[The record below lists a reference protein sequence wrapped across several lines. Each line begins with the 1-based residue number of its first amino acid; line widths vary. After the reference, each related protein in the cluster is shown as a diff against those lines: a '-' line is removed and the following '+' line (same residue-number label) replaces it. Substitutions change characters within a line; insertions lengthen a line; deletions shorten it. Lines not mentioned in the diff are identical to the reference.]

1 MAGQHAAVLW
11 RQASDSSNVLTPNG
25 WSDFRARMA
34 AALDQEAANL
44 LNMMQDMR
52 NEFVATIQMHS
63 VNSGKGLSA
72 KDLKPDKF
80 SSNDKSKQ
88 SYRQWA
94 DDVATWLKMAVPKAM
109 MLTKVVNEMSE
120 WNVLIC
126 NAEAVKRG
134 IEAHKLDEVK
144 EELLM
149 VLKKFTEGEA
159 RTIVDT
165 CDDGAEAWHRL
176 NARYFAKTV
185 MGATMIQS
193 KLMNLKRPTSINESG
208 AMLVEVRRLL
218 MELSR
223 QSQGEKVTS
232 ATIKA
237 AYERVLPE
245 NYARLL
251 PMHLDPDNVDP
262 AALEEKVT
270 ALIRQNASGVAG
282 MDVGALGHRGD
293 SDEQQGGRGRLPDLG
308 DLRDGYCGDSEP
320 EYHEG

>member
-11 RQASDSSNVLTPNG
+11 RQASDSSNVLTPKG
-25 WSDFRARMA
+25 WSDFTARMA

-134 IEAHKLDEVK
+134 IEAHKLDEAK

-159 RTIVDT
+159 RSVVECVSGEDGLLAWKALHTRFSQSLAAEQGKAQADLVAT
-165 CDDGAEAWHRL
+165 C
-176 NARYFAKTV
+176 FV
-185 MGATMIQS
+185 F
-193 KLMNLKRPTSINESG
+193 
-208 AMLVEVRRLL
+208 
-218 MELSR
+218 
-223 QSQGEKVTS
+223 
-232 ATIKA
+232 
-237 AYERVLPE
+237 
-245 NYARLL
+245 
-251 PMHLDPDNVDP
+251 
-262 AALEEKVT
+262 
-270 ALIRQNASGVAG
+270 
-282 MDVGALGHRGD
+282 
-293 SDEQQGGRGRLPDLG
+293 
-308 DLRDGYCGDSEP
+308 
-320 EYHEG
+320 